1 VDPGP
6 IAVVLA
12 GGGARGAYALGVL
25 SVVLPAL
32 RDRDES
38 PAIYVGS
45 SIGAVQ
51 VAYLAA
57 RAADPLDRVLDDGL
71 TLWRKMGLRQF
82 LSPPLSLRQLCLL
95 MRYSATA
102 AGLPVSPPPSFVA
115 AKPMKRAVEG
125 IADFDEIEAN
135 VRSGKLAAVA
145 VVATSS
151 STGRSVVFHN
161 GRGRP
166 VCDRARGIDYF
177 PTRVTAEHIWAA
189 TAIPSLFPAVHVS
202 EPEHASGWYV
212 DGGTRLN
219 APIKP
224 ALALG
229 AKRLVIVGLN
239 SNRPSPAWESA
250 RRPDAIDGAG
260 HLTQAILAD
269 PLYNDVQTL
278 ARLNAVA
285 RDGGEAV
292 PYEEIPYI
300 FVAPDHRE
308 RIGQVA
314 AEVFEEHYT
323 GLRHF
328 SSRRLRLLGRLL
340 DARSSAQHGELL
352 SYLFFAKEFVDALVE
367 LGQDDAAAWLKESH
381 DRGPWRLRPPP

>member
-1 VDPGP
+1 VEPGP
-6 IAVVLA
+6 IGVVLA
-12 GGGARGAYALGVL
+12 GGGARGAYALGAL
-25 SVVLPAL
+25 SALLPAL
-32 RDRDES
+32 GERDES

-57 RAADPLDRVLDDGL
+57 RAADPLGRVLDDGL
-71 TLWRKMGLRQF
+71 TLWRQMGLRQILSSP
-82 LSPPLSLRQLCLL
+82 LSPRQLCLL
-95 MRYSATA
+95 VRYSAMA
-102 AGLPVSPPPSFVA
+102 AGLPVRPPPSFAA

-125 IADFDEIEAN
+125 IADFERIEAN

-151 STGRSVVFHN
+151 STGRSVVFHE
-161 GRGRP
+161 GGGRP
-166 VCDRARGIDYF
+166 VCDLARGIDYF
-177 PTRVTAEHIWAA
+177 PTRLTAEHVRAA
-189 TAIPSLFPAVHVS
+189 TAIPSLLPAVHVS
-202 EPEHASGWYV
+202 EPGPASGWYV
-212 DGGTRLN
+212 DGSTRLN

-239 SNRPSPAWESA
+239 SNRPSPAWESP
-250 RRPDAIDGAG
+250 RRPDALDGAG
-260 HLTQAILAD
+260 HLAQAILAD
-269 PLYNDVQTL
+269 PLYHDVHTL

-285 RDGGEAV
+285 REGGEAV

-323 GLRHF
+323 GLRHLG
-328 SSRRLRLLGRLL
+328 SRRLRLLGRLL
-340 DARSSAQHGELL
+340 DARSSAEHGELL
-352 SYLFFAKEFVDALVE
+352 SYLFFAEEFVDALVE
-367 LGQDDAAAWLKESH
+367 LGRDDAASWLREPH
-381 DRGPWRLRPPP
+381 DRGIWRLRPPV